1 MCGPFFFLKLM
12 TTTGKATLA
21 GVVSAS
27 VSFHTEG
34 VLRAK
39 FMTKIKIAAA
49 LLAACMALTGSGWLV
64 KKALTAKPHDPDA
77 QGAQEPKGPASKSG
91 KADKPSSVPPE
102 GGLSLRE
109 FQDLHKQLQEP
120 KGEPWM
126 KIPWKLSLREARAWA
141 IKEKKPIFMFA
152 PDGHPLGCT

>member
-1 MCGPFFFLKLM
+1 G
-12 TTTGKATLA
+12 AA
-21 GVVSAS
+21 SAS
-27 VSFHTEG
+27 VSVLTEG
-34 VLRAK
+34 VLRAM
-39 FMTKIKIAAA
+39 FMTKLKIAPA

-77 QGAQEPKGPASKSG
+77 QGAQEPKGPASEAG
-91 KADKPSSVPPE
+91 KADKPRSVPPE

-109 FQDLHKQLQEP
+109 FQELHKQLEEP
-120 KGEPWM
+120 KGELWL
-126 KIPWKLSLREARAWA
+126 KIPWKLSLTEARAWA